1 MTKAGYQVAEK
12 IRVIA
17 GLGKTGLSCARYLHS
32 LGEKFAVADSRLNPP
47 GLAEFR
53 AEFPDTVVELGG
65 FPETL
70 FMEAA
75 ELIVS
80 PGISLQT
87 PAIKAA
93 MDAGVRI
100 CGDIDLFSRVAN
112 KPIVAVTGSNGKST
126 VVTLVGE
133 MARAAGIKVGVGGNL
148 DGAGA
153 APALDLLR
161 NGGSDLYVLELSS
174 FQLETTHNLAA
185 EVAVILNLSE
195 DHMDRYATMQD
206 YLAAKQRIFLGC
218 CQIVAN
224 RDDSAS
230 APQSTT
236 SAVVHSYGVDTPA
249 VRSWG
254 VLHADGQDFLA
265 FGGEKLLAVKELK
278 IAGKHNVS
286 NALAALA
293 LGEAIGLP
301 RHSMLETLKKFP
313 GLPHRCQWVRNL
325 HGVDFYND
333 SKGTNVG
340 ASLVAIESLGE
351 LVVGKLVLIAG
362 GVDKEADFSG
372 MASHVA
378 RFVKL
383 LVLIGRDAGNIA
395 AALKG
400 VTELVFASTLQEAV
414 AVSASRA
421 TPGDAVLL
429 SPACASFDM
438 FSDFTHRG
446 RVFIE
451 SVEALR

>member
-1 MTKAGYQVAEK
+1 MTKAGNQVSEK

-32 LGEKFAVADSRLNPP
+32 LGEKFAVADSRLSPP

-53 AEFPDTVVELGG
+53 AEFPATTLELGG
-65 FPETL
+65 FPEAM

-93 MDAGVRI
+93 MDAGVRV

-133 MARAAGIKVGVGGNL
+133 MAKAAGIKVGVGGNL

-174 FQLETTHNLAA
+174 FQLETTHNLCA

-195 DHMDRYATMQD
+195 DHLDRYTTMQD
-206 YLAAKQRIFLGC
+206 YLVAKQRIFLGC
-218 CQIVAN
+218 RQIVAN
-224 RDDSAS
+224 RDDLAS
-230 APQSTT
+230 ALPPTN
-236 SAVVHSYGVDTPA
+236 SAIVHSYGLDVPVVGNWGI
-249 VRSWG
+249 VR
-254 VLHADGQDFLA
+254 ADGQDFLA
-265 FGGEKLLAVKELK
+265 CGSERLLAVKELK

-301 RHSMLETLKKFP
+301 RQSMLATLRSFP

-325 HGVDFYND
+325 RGVDFYND

-351 LVVGKLVLIAG
+351 LAAGKLVLIAG

-400 VTELVFASTLQEAV
+400 ATEMVFATTLQEAV
-414 AVSASRA
+414 AISARRA
-421 TPGDAVLL
+421 TAGDAVLL

-451 SVEALR
+451 AVEALQ

>member
-1 MTKAGYQVAEK
+1 MADK

-32 LGEKFAVADSRLNPP
+32 LGEQFAVADSRLNPP

-65 FPETL
+65 FPEAML
-70 FMEAA
+70 MGAA

-87 PAIKAA
+87 PAIKVA

-133 MARAAGIKVGVGGNL
+133 MARAAGIDVGVGGNL

-161 NGGSDLYVLELSS
+161 NGGSDLYILELSS
-174 FQLETTHNLAA
+174 FQLETTHNLGA

-206 YLAAKQRIFLGC
+206 YLAAKQRIFIGC
-218 CQIVAN
+218 RQIVAN
-224 RDDSAS
+224 RDDPAS

-236 SAVVHSYGVDTPA
+236 SAVVHSYGLDTPA
-249 VRSWG
+249 VRNWG

-265 FGGEKLLAVKELK
+265 FGGEKLMAVKELK

-293 LGEAIGLP
+293 LGEAISLP
-301 RHSMLETLKKFP
+301 CHSMLETLKKFP

-325 HGVDFYND
+325 RGVDFYND

-351 LVVGKLVLIAG
+351 LVAGKLVLIAG

-400 VTELVFASTLQEAV
+400 VTETVFAATLQEAV

-421 TPGDAVLL
+421 TSGDAVLL

-451 SVEALR
+451 AVEALR

>member
-1 MTKAGYQVAEK
+1 MAEK

-17 GLGKTGLSCARYLHS
+17 GLGKTGLSCARYLHT

-53 AEFPDTVVELGG
+53 VEFPGIVVELGG
-65 FPETL
+65 FPEAM

-93 MDAGVRI
+93 MDAGIRI

-174 FQLETTHNLAA
+174 FQLETTHNLGA

-195 DHMDRYATMQD
+195 DHMDRYATMRD
-206 YLAAKQRIFLGC
+206 YLSAKQRIFLGC
-218 CQIVAN
+218 QQVVAN
-224 RDDSAS
+224 RDDPAS
-230 APQSTT
+230 APQSTMA
-236 SAVVHSYGVDTPA
+236 AVVHSYGLDIPA
-249 VRSWG
+249 VGSWG
-254 VLHADGQDFLA
+254 VLHADDQYFLS
-265 FGGEKLLAVKELK
+265 FGGHKLLAVKDLK

-301 RHSMLETLKKFP
+301 RQSMLETLKKFP

-325 HGVDFYND
+325 RGVDFYND

-351 LVVGKLVLIAG
+351 LVSGKLVLIAG

-400 VTELVFASTLQEAV
+400 ATEMVFASTLQEAV

-421 TPGDAVLL
+421 ASGDAVLL

-451 SVEALR
+451 TVEALR

>member
-1 MTKAGYQVAEK
+1 MAEK

-47 GLAEFR
+47 GLSEFR
-53 AEFPDTVVELGG
+53 VEFPGVVVELGG
-65 FPETL
+65 FPETM
-70 FMEAA
+70 FMAAA

-93 MDAGVRI
+93 MDAGIHI

-148 DGAGA
+148 DGADA

-174 FQLETTHNLAA
+174 FQLETTHNLGA
-185 EVAVILNLSE
+185 EVAVILNLSQ
-195 DHMDRYATMQD
+195 DHMDRYATMRD
-206 YLAAKQRIFLGC
+206 YLSAKQRVFLGC
-218 CQIVAN
+218 HQIVAN

-230 APQSTT
+230 APQSTKA
-236 SAVVHSYGVDTPA
+236 AVVHSYGLDKPA
-249 VRSWG
+249 VGSWG

-265 FGGEKLLAVKELK
+265 FGGEKLLAVKDLK

-293 LGEAIGLP
+293 LGEAISLP
-301 RHSMLETLKKFP
+301 RQSMLETLKKFP

-325 HGVDFYND
+325 RGVDFYND

-351 LVVGKLVLIAG
+351 LVSGKLVLIAG

-372 MASHVA
+372 MASQVA

-383 LVLIGRDAGNIA
+383 LVLIGRDGGNIA

-400 VTELVFASTLQEAV
+400 ATEMVFASTLQEAV

-421 TPGDAVLL
+421 TSGDAVLL

-451 SVEALR
+451 AVEALR

>member
-1 MTKAGYQVAEK
+1 MAEK

-17 GLGKTGLSCARYLHS
+17 GLGKTGLSCARYLHT

-53 AEFPDTVVELGG
+53 VEFPGIVVELGG
-65 FPETL
+65 FPEAM

-93 MDAGVRI
+93 MDAGIRI

-174 FQLETTHNLAA
+174 FQLETTHNLGA

-195 DHMDRYATMQD
+195 DHMDRYATMRD
-206 YLAAKQRIFLGC
+206 YLSAKQRVFLGC
-218 CQIVAN
+218 HQVVAN
-224 RDDSAS
+224 RDDPAS
-230 APQSTT
+230 APKSTT
-236 SAVVHSYGVDTPA
+236 AAVVHSYGLDIPA
-249 VRSWG
+249 AGSWG
-254 VLHADGQDFLA
+254 VLHADDQYFLS
-265 FGGEKLLAVKELK
+265 FGGEKLLAVKDLK

-301 RHSMLETLKKFP
+301 RQSMLETLEKFP

-325 HGVDFYND
+325 RGVDFYND

-351 LVVGKLVLIAG
+351 LVSGKLVLIAG

-400 VTELVFASTLQEAV
+400 ATEMVFASTLQEAV

-421 TPGDAVLL
+421 ASGDAVLL

-451 SVEALR
+451 AVEALR

>member
-1 MTKAGYQVAEK
+1 MAEK

-17 GLGKTGLSCARYLHS
+17 GLGKTGLSCARYLRS
-32 LGEKFAVADSRLNPP
+32 LGEKFAVTDSRLNPP
-47 GLAEFR
+47 GLVEFR
-53 AEFPDTVVELGG
+53 TEFPDTILELGG
-65 FPETL
+65 FPEAL
-70 FMEAA
+70 FMKAA

-93 MDAGVRI
+93 TDAGVRI
-100 CGDIDLFSRVAN
+100 SGDIDLFSRVAS

-174 FQLETTHNLAA
+174 FQLETTHNLGA

-206 YLAAKQRIFLGC
+206 YHTAKQRIFLGC
-218 CQIVAN
+218 RQIVAN
-224 RDDSAS
+224 RDDPAS
-230 APQSTT
+230 APQST
-236 SAVVHSYGVDTPA
+236 SAAVVHSYGLDTPA

-254 VLHADGQDFLA
+254 VLCADGQDFLA
-265 FGGEKLLAVKELK
+265 FGGERLLAVKELK

-293 LGEAIGLP
+293 LGDALGLP
-301 RHSMLETLKKFP
+301 RRTMLETLTKFP

-325 HGVDFYND
+325 RGVDFYND

-372 MASHVA
+372 MASQVA

-400 VTELVFASTLQEAV
+400 ATEMVFASTLQEAV
-414 AVSASRA
+414 AVSADRA
-421 TPGDAVLL
+421 TSGDAVLL

-451 SVEALR
+451 AVEALR

>member
-1 MTKAGYQVAEK
+1 MAEK

-17 GLGKTGLSCARYLHS
+17 GLGKTGLSCARYLHT

-53 AEFPDTVVELGG
+53 VEFPGVVVELGG
-65 FPETL
+65 FPEAM

-80 PGISLQT
+80 PGISLQA

-93 MDAGVRI
+93 IDAGIRI

-148 DGAGA
+148 DGAGS

-174 FQLETTHNLAA
+174 FQLETTHNLGA

-195 DHMDRYATMQD
+195 DHMDRYATMRD
-206 YLAAKQRIFLGC
+206 YLSAKQRIFLGC
-218 CQIVAN
+218 HQVVAN
-224 RDDSAS
+224 RDDPAS
-230 APQSTT
+230 APQSTMA
-236 SAVVHSYGVDTPA
+236 AVVHSYGLDIPA
-249 VRSWG
+249 VGSWG
-254 VLHADGQDFLA
+254 VLHADDQYFLS
-265 FGGEKLLAVKELK
+265 FGGHKLLAVKDLK

-301 RHSMLETLKKFP
+301 RQSMLETLKKFP

-325 HGVDFYND
+325 RGVDFYND

-351 LVVGKLVLIAG
+351 LVSGKLVLIAG

-400 VTELVFASTLQEAV
+400 ATEMIFVSTLQEAV

-421 TPGDAVLL
+421 ASGDAVLL

-451 SVEALR
+451 AVEALR